1 MSALSV
7 EGSRYTASKTKLI
20 EFLTDTLT
28 SEKFKNVDDSE
39 ELLSFLE
46 EDKFYIAG
54 VSPKKKD
61 GTYELSS
68 LSDLF
73 GSDLDTD
80 ALRAEVL
87 ESIAADARKTLSGKQ
102 IQLREALANLDVEYG
117 NDIVGYEIALAG
129 LYQKEE
135 YYGKYWANAIFK
147 KHDSTFKVTPPLN
160 EVESRKIMKELEKAY
175 DVKNGGKINIYNVNI
190 QRIDPTVLA
199 EYKANDVF
207 GDPYDGDENA
217 KKRHEVGVSDLEKT
231 VKGLLQNKVQ
241 GITTEEKDLQATAFV
256 NWVSPKIL
264 SVARSYSKINK
275 VDIDDGICLLYTSPS
290 PRDS

>member
-1 MSALSV
+1 
-7 EGSRYTASKTKLI
+7 
-20 EFLTDTLT
+20 
-28 SEKFKNVDDSE
+28 
-39 ELLSFLE
+39 
-46 EDKFYIAG
+46 
-54 VSPKKKD
+54 
-61 GTYELSS
+61 S

-87 ESIAADARKTLSGKQ
+87 EAISTESRKTLNGKK
-102 IQLREALANLDVEYG
+102 IQLNKELDAVFEKNG
-117 NDIVGYEIALAG
+117 DDIVARQIELAAI
-129 LYQKEE
+129 YQKEE

-147 KHDSTFKVTPPLN
+147 QRDSSFELTPPLN
-160 EVESRKIMKELEKAY
+160 EVDSRKVMKELEKAY

-190 QRIDPTVLA
+190 QRIDANVLA

-231 VKGLLQNKVQ
+231 VKGLLKGVNNL
-241 GITTEEKDLQATAFV
+241 TEEDRDLQATAFV

-264 SVARSYSKINK
+264 SVARSWSKVNNK
-275 VDIDDGICLLYTSPS
+275 DIDDGIAFAIQYYTQKLKASNGVEGVEMPAMREGLEGDTDNVS
-290 PRDS
+290 LVLGTNGFENEFF